1 MTQTTLFDRP
11 RPDVDDPDL
20 EEKQLLTDAE
30 ATAIEITGDMEEGLC
45 R

>member
-20 EEKQLLTDAE
+20 EEKQLMEDAD
-30 ATAIEITGDMEEGLC
+30 ATAIEIAGDLEGGK
-45 R
+45 